1 MSCEFPDSSFYD
13 IGWGQ
18 KILLHCTGSGLPT
31 VILDAP
37 IGQASHVWSQ
47 VQPLLAKQ
55 TRVYESVRE

>member
-1 MSCEFPDSSFYD
+1 MYD

-18 KILLHCTGSGLPT
+18 KLLLHCMGSGVPT

-47 VQPLLAKQ
+47 VQPLLARQ
-55 TRVYESVRE
+55 TKVGAVDNEQWM